1 MPARRLLSILFV
13 SVLVVASCSDDGGVD
28 DAAIDDGTTT
38 TDPPVTGST
47 APPAP
52 ADVVVTGPVAGAPQT
67 SGASGLDEAGYVEE
81 EYFVSG
87 TAVRFEPDGPLE
99 DDGRWSVT
107 EGEAAPFT
115 TRILV
120 KRPVDP
126 GDASGVVV
134 VEWNNVSAGA
144 DGTPDWSYTSAELLR
159 SGHVHVGV
167 SAQAAGI
174 DGEVGGG
181 LGGFGTPLVPA
192 DPERYGDLSHPGDPY
207 SYDIFRLVGRLVRG
221 GATDGPDPLDE
232 IPVAHVLAVGESQ
245 SAFRLTTYV
254 NAVHP
259 LDDEVFDGFLVHSRG
274 GGAAPLDDG
283 EGLAS
288 GVAGSVLLRDDLAAP
303 ALVFSTETDLT
314 VLGYRNA
321 RQPDG
326 DSIVGWEVAGTAHAD
341 AFLLGGDP
349 AVGEALGCS
358 GPINDGPQHVA
369 LKAAMAALVDW
380 VVDGDPPAPS
390 PRIEIEGDAI
400 VRDDDGLAVGGI
412 RLPAV
417 EVPFASL
424 SGDPRPG
431 SGVLCSLFG
440 STEAFSP
447 ADMSARYGTSD
458 GYVAQV
464 DDAYDDAVAAGFA
477 LEADRDA
484 VLTEARSVPF
494 G

>member
-1 MPARRLLSILFV
+1 MPDRRLLSILV
-13 SVLVVASCSDDGGVD
+13 SSVLVVASCSGGGGGED
-28 DAAIDDGTTT
+28 TAPDDGTTT
-38 TDPPVTGST
+38 TAPPVTGST
-47 APPAP
+47 TPPAP
-52 ADVVVTGPVAGAPQT
+52 ADVVVTGPVPGAPQT
-67 SGASGLDEAGYVEE
+67 SGASGLDEVGYVEE
-81 EYFVSG
+81 EFFVTG
-87 TAVRFEPDGPLE
+87 EAVRFEPSGPLE

-107 EGEAAPFT
+107 EGDAAPFT

-126 GDASGVVV
+126 TDASGVAI

-144 DGTPDWSYTSAELLR
+144 DGTPDWSYTSAELTR
-159 SGHVHVGV
+159 AGHVHVGV

-181 LGGFGTPLVPA
+181 LGGFGTPLIPA
-192 DPERYGDLSHPGDPY
+192 DPERYGDLSHPGDPH

-259 LDDEVFDGFLVHSRG
+259 LDDGVFDGFLVHSRG
-274 GGAAPLDDG
+274 GGAAPLDDAD
-283 EGLAS
+283 GLVS
-288 GVAGSVLLRDDLAAP
+288 GVAGSVQLRDDLIAP
-303 ALVFSTETDLT
+303 TLIFSTETDLT

-326 DSIVGWEVAGTAHAD
+326 ESVVGWEVAGTAHAD

-380 VVDGDPPAPS
+380 VVDGDRPS
-390 PRIEIEGDAI
+390 TAPRIEIDGDEI
-400 VRDDDGLAVGGI
+400 VRDDDGLAAGGI
-412 RLPAV
+412 RLPKV

-431 SGVLCSLFG
+431 SGILCSLFG
-440 STEAFSP
+440 STEAFTP
-447 ADMSARYGTSD
+447 GEMAARYGSSD
-458 GYVAQV
+458 GYVARV
-464 DDAYDDAVAAGFA
+464 DEAYDRAVSAGFA
-477 LEADRDA
+477 LEADRNT
-484 VLTEARSVPF
+484 VLTEARAVPF
-494 G
+494 D